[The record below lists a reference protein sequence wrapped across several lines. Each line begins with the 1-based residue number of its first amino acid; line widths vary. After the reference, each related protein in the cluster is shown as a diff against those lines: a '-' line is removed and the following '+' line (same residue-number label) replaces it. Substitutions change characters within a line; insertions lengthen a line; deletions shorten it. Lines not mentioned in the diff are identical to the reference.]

1 METWLYNSLQKKKL
15 SQAKLA
21 EMIGIDKSTLNKK
34 FCGKLPFLYREVA
47 DICEILEIE
56 NPLPYFPKKRK

>member
-1 METWLYNSLQKKKL
+1 METWLYDRLKKKGL

-21 EMIGIDKSTLNKK
+21 EMIGINKTTLNKK